1 MNNERIEVLRK
12 QLADIDKIMDD
23 CKDKKGMERLVEH
36 LKGRRDMTVNELK
49 KMGAQI

>member
-12 QLADIDKIMDD
+12 QLEDIDRLMDE
-23 CKDKKGMERLVEH
+23 CKDIKGIERLVEH
-36 LKGRRDMTVNELK
+36 LKGRRNMTVNELR